1 MYKVLLA
8 DDKEVFRRKVKRLP
22 YWREASEAFSI
33 CFEAQNGREALEYL
47 EREKIDAVLT
57 DIRMPFI
64 DGLEL
69 LKIIKER
76 QLCSCVIL
84 LSEFAEFE
92 YAKQGIRNGAFDY
105 LVKPVDNEK
114 IQDCFERVFHYL
126 SALKEIPAGSVPD
139 TRIKGIVRAMLETN
153 EKDLTEYGRYLEK
166 EIEKAADPDSERIR
180 MDEIL
185 NCIWAEL
192 TLQVPYLE
200 QYLGL
205 QKQGDFLKDKDRIPG
220 EDAQKILVGLSKA
233 IEPFLIKTQNNLIRQ
248 VCQFLLKHVEE
259 KQSLN
264 EIAECLYVNPKYLGS
279 LFRQEMGCSYKKYV
293 TMLKMNRAKRILETG
308 QDKIFEVAEQLGYDD
323 VDYFSRLFK
332 QETGISPSMYRERG
346 LV

>member
-47 EREKIDAVLT
+47 EKEKIDIVLT

-69 LKIIKER
+69 LQIIKER

-114 IQDCFERVFHYL
+114 IQDCFERAFHFL
-126 SALKEIPAGSVPD
+126 SALRETTGDSIPDV
-139 TRIKGIVRAMLETN
+139 RIKGVVRAILETN
-153 EKDLTEYGRYLEK
+153 EKDLAEYGRYLEK
-166 EIEKAADPDSERIR
+166 EIEKDTDPEGKRIR
-180 MDEIL
+180 AEEIL
-185 NCIWAEL
+185 NRIWTET

-200 QYLGL
+200 RYLGL
-205 QKQGDFLKDKDRIPG
+205 QRQICFSDDRGKTEKNEIQ
-220 EDAQKILVGLSKA
+220 EMLICLSEA
-233 IEPFLIKTQNNLIRQ
+233 AAPFLIRTQNDLIKQ
-248 VCQFLLKHVEE
+248 VCLFSLEQIEE

-264 EIAECLYVNPKYLGS
+264 ELAERLYVNPKYLGS
-279 LFRQEMGCSYKKYV
+279 LFRQEVGCSYKKYV

-308 QDKIFEVAEQLGYDD
+308 KDKIFEVAERLGYDD

-346 LV
+346 